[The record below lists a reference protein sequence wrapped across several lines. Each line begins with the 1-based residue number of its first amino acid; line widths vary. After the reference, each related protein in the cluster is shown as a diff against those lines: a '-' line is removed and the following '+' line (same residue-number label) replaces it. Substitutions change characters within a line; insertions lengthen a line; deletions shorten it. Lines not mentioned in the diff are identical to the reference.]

1 MARRSLWITGRAFV
15 DPLAARLLHLPWPA
29 SPAALEMR
37 RGRNVKRGIRG
48 RRRRKNRE
56 LRGAALSRRRAAA
69 TPRHCNAAPLGRR
82 AVSPPRRYFRAP
94 PAGAGRYR
102 TRRRQ
107 CHKMA
112 SRGPR
117 GRARGIHQKPPDC
130 RNTATDGLGRA
141 QKARSRLS
149 NHAPFRLWSTGG
161 DVAIKR
167 RVGTALSNRLAG
179 PRCTG
184 TPAQEAAGGPTRPK
198 RPPRQFQKA
207 LSDYP
212 RIPGVRRRLKDAPK
226 TK

>member
-29 SPAALEMR
+29 SPATLEMR

-149 NHAPFRLWSTGG
+149 NHAPFRLCSMGG
-161 DVAIKR
+161 R
-167 RVGTALSNRLAG
+167 RNKKARGNGALKPPG
-179 PRCTG
+179 Q
-184 TPAQEAAGGPTRPK
+184 PALHWDSRAGG
-198 RPPRQFQKA
+198 
-207 LSDYP
+207 
-212 RIPGVRRRLKDAPK
+212 RRGADATQEAPK
-226 TK
+226 TVSKGLK